1 MLYRSLQGAN
11 GQNIG
16 HYTQMMWAETKAVGC
31 AAVGYTDYSI
41 PEMPYRILYVCN
53 YSPQGTFIGQPIYDA
68 DFSSCPD

>member
-16 HYTQMMWAETKAVGC
+16 HYTQMMWAETTAGGC

-53 YSPQGTFIGQPIYDA
+53 YSPQGNFIGQPIYDA